1 MQYVAIA
8 RFIVEI
14 FGLLV
19 ELIKQIEAQ
28 FPDSDQGNMKREAV
42 IKMLEGIVNTSKDV
56 IGFDFEKALP
66 AVNMT
71 IGAIVGMF
79 NKTGTFQTNKQ

>member
-28 FPDSDQGNMKREAV
+28 FPDSDLGNMKREAV
-42 IKMLEGIVNTSKDV
+42 IKMLEGAVNTSRDV
-56 IGFDFEKALP
+56 VGFDFEKAIP
-66 AVNMT
+66 AVETT
-71 IGAIVGMF
+71 IGVIVGMF
-79 NKTGTFQTNKQ
+79 NKTGAFQTTKK